1 MTDSSE
7 TDILEN
13 FLEGAVETP
22 QIDFKASCPWESG
35 SFAKDFLAM
44 SNTIDGGRIIIGVTE
59 EEDGSFVREG
69 ITSEDKRTFKIDTMK
84 DQLAKYADPFVEFSI
99 SFPKDSRGLEYCVI
113 RIEPFKEVPVIC
125 KIPDTTRGL
134 YAGGIYYRNR
144 NKRVESA
151 LVSNSYDMRD
161 IIERAMLKMRH
172 KAKLIGYIMPTATDD
187 EIFMKALESRLKI
200 ERGEL

>member
-1 MTDSSE
+1 
-7 TDILEN
+7 
-13 FLEGAVETP
+13 
-22 QIDFKASCPWESG
+22 
-35 SFAKDFLAM
+35 
-44 SNTIDGGRIIIGVTE
+44 
-59 EEDGSFVREG
+59 
-69 ITSEDKRTFKIDTMK
+69 MK
-84 DQLAKYADPFVEFSI
+84 DQLAKYADPFVEFSV
-99 SFPKDSRGLEYCVI
+99 SFPNDSKGVEYCVI

-172 KAKLIGYIMPTATDD
+172 KAKLIGYLMPTAIDD
-187 EIFMKALESRLKI
+187 EIFMNALEARLKK